1 MKRTALLFCTAIL
14 LLLATTVLATTGWSM
29 SIVDADWL
37 NKNMQDKNIRIVE
50 VPEKADAVGDQ
61 HIAGK
66 FHIKGAVVV
75 NRYLD
80 LGDIKSVPPTLYPT
94 KEQFEKLMTRLGISK
109 DTTIVTY
116 DDKFG
121 LFASRLLVIME
132 YYGHDTNK
140 LKLLNG
146 GLVNW
151 KKLGFPVMDGHL
163 QIVQTKYKVD
173 KINPILLKWSDIYA
187 DVVSGARP
195 EVTLLDVRPAD
206 EFSGQ
211 NIRTIRGGHIPHAVN
226 VVGTDAVNKEDHT
239 FKSVDDI
246 HKLFDAKG
254 ITPDKPIYVY
264 CHSGDR
270 SAHAYVIL
278 KYLLGYK
285 DVKVYDG
292 SWLEWATLLSLPAE
306 DQVWYTEK
314 K

>member
-1 MKRTALLFCTAIL
+1 MALLL
-14 LLLATTVLATTGWSM
+14 WTTPGWAM

-37 NKNMQDKNIRIVE
+37 NKNLQDKNIRIVE

-94 KEQFEKLMTRLGISK
+94 KEQFEKLMARLGIGK
-109 DTTIVTY
+109 DTTVVAY

-163 QIVQTKYKVD
+163 PIVQTKYKVD
-173 KINPILLKWSDIYA
+173 KINPIILKWSDIYA
-187 DVVSGARP
+187 DVVSGGRP

-211 NIRTIRGGHIPHAVN
+211 NIRTIRGGHIPHAIN
-226 VVGTDAVNKEDHT
+226 VVGTDAINKEDHT
-239 FKSVDDI
+239 FKSTDDI
-246 HKLFDAKG
+246 RKLFEAKG
-254 ITPDKPIYVY
+254 ITPGKPIYED

-278 KYLLGYK
+278 KYILGYK